1 MRKKLKYFAAA
12 CAILIMCTG
21 CNGGDSS
28 EIMENSSSVITNIY
42 SSSLSDNSLNSTG
55 TNKQSTTDSKELS
68 NYSSASSSES
78 IETNDSF
85 FYSTYSNEQSTTEN
99 NDIADNYS
107 SASSIESIDTSD
119 HSESEISGEY
129 SGSEPTLSSS
139 SESQIIPERPIEIID
154 PIQSI
159 ISKMS
164 LKEQVYQLF
173 FVRPEQVS
181 GSGYAE
187 TSAVDLSDKP
197 VGGIICMG
205 ANLKNVEQTKEML
218 AEMQENAMKNG
229 IGVFF
234 GVDEEGGRVARCAA
248 NLGTTKFDNMAVY
261 GARNDSEEAFNI
273 GKTIGGEIGAL
284 GFNVDFAPVAD
295 VDISPT
301 NELGNRIFSSDP
313 YIVAN
318 MVSNVVRGLNY
329 SGVAATLKH
338 FPGLGA
344 ENGNSHTATE
354 IIIDRTL
361 DQLRNE
367 EFIPFING
375 IQAGADFVMVGHQ
388 QVTAFGD
395 SLPADLSYVA
405 VTEILR
411 GELGFDGIAITDA
424 QEMNTISGLYY
435 SGTAAAMAINAGID
449 MILSP
454 EDFDDAVEG
463 VYNAVLSGDI
473 PEERIIESVKR
484 ILTIKQKM
492 GLLP

>member
-1 MRKKLKYFAAA
+1 MRKKLKYFTAA

-21 CNGGDSS
+21 CNSGDSS
-28 EIMENSSSVITNIY
+28 EITEKSSSVITNIY

-55 TNKQSTTDSKELS
+55 TNKQSTTDSKDLS
-68 NYSSASSSES
+68 DYSSASSSES
-78 IETNDSF
+78 IETNDSSSD
-85 FYSTYSNEQSTTEN
+85 STDMNEQSTTES
-99 NDIADNYS
+99 NDSSDNYS
-107 SASSIESIDTSD
+107 SESSMESIETSD
-119 HSESEISGEY
+119 YSEPDVSGEY

-139 SESQIIPERPIEIID
+139 ESQIIPERPVEITD

-261 GARNDSEEAFNI
+261 GARNDSGEAFNI
-273 GKTIGGEIGAL
+273 GKTIGGEISAL

-318 MVSNVVRGLNY
+318 MVSNVVRGLNS

-435 SGTAAAMAINAGID
+435 SGTAAVMAINAGID

-463 VYNAVLSGDI
+463 VYNAVLSGNI
-473 PEERIIESVKR
+473 PEERIIESVRR
-484 ILTIKQKM
+484 ILIIKQKM